1 MNYMYNMSID
11 YHNWGAIALLIMIG
25 LNFLLLFQAKELLPY
40 RKKMAF
46 LTPTIAVV
54 LASVLFTGTIM
65 MAAKHLH
72 FTLANIAM
80 IVAGIVFIVLE
91 AKRVKPL
98 KHLKNLPHAIPLY
111 RDYAKKILFAEL
123 FLILGISIWM
133 WM

>member
-1 MNYMYNMSID
+1 MSID

-133 WM
+133 WL

>member
-123 FLILGISIWM
+123 FLILSISIWM
-133 WM
+133 WL

>member
-11 YHNWGAIALLIMIG
+11 YHNWGAITLLVMIG
-25 LNFLLLFQAKELLPY
+25 LNFLLLFQAKTLLPY
-40 RKKMAF
+40 RKKMAY

-72 FTLANIAM
+72 FTLQNIAM
-80 IVAGIVFIVLE
+80 IVAGVVFIVLE

-133 WM
+133 WL

>member
-133 WM
+133 WL

>member
-1 MNYMYNMSID
+1 MSID
-11 YHNWGAIALLIMIG
+11 YHNYGAIALLAMIG

-72 FTLANIAM
+72 FTLENIAM
-80 IVAGIVFIVLE
+80 IVSGIVFIVLE

-111 RDYAKKILFAEL
+111 RDYAKKILFIEFL
-123 FLILGISIWM
+123 LILVISVWM
-133 WM
+133 WL

>member
-1 MNYMYNMSID
+1 MSID